1 MSDSH
6 DLDEAERDL
15 MLYLGIRVVASQLH
29 ADPRS
34 CADAL
39 DVFAERGESQLEW
52 TATDAWLRVAGK
64 VIVHAARDW
73 LHWMAHRPD
82 PTLN

>member
-52 TATDAWLRVAGK
+52 TAS
-64 VIVHAARDW
+64 DW